1 MPTPSNTPSEPVPIT
16 VWPATAA
23 PEQGLCERM
32 LATYTRPGELTVAIN
47 PSPALIIAA
56 ATDGFRLA
64 GLTTRRADADGLA
77 RLADQHAPAHR
88 RARLRIQHITR
99 ADLPQVLARSR
110 ARVGLIVAPADTPA
124 AYLTAAAA
132 GLSATGFVILATGH
146 HGPWSISRD
155 QRDALHAEGL
165 RYLQHVVCVHAAVD
179 GDRWQTSSDRSAG
192 RAPAGGSHS
201 RIHHDL
207 YVYTGGGRG

>member
-1 MPTPSNTPSEPVPIT
+1 MPTPSNTPSEPIPIT

-47 PSPALIIAA
+47 PTPALIIAA

-99 ADLPQVLARSR
+99 AELPAVLSRSR
-110 ARVGLIVAPADTPA
+110 ARVGLVVAPADTPA
-124 AYLTAAAA
+124 RYLTAAAA
-132 GLSATGFVILATGH
+132 GLSSTGFLILATGPA
-146 HGPWSISRD
+146 GPWSLARD
-155 QRDALHAEGL
+155 QRDALDSAGL

-179 GDRWQTSSDRSAG
+179 HDDWQTSARSTP
-192 RAPAGGSHS
+192 PATPGGSHS

-207 YVYTGGGRG
+207 YVFTAGSRG